1 MLLPEPLT
9 KGQCPHVNSHDFHIP
24 FENVFLIRKH
34 LIFSPFNRVRKKTV
48 NFPPLAQRPH
58 RCEEPAQRRPHLL
71 NCSRPHRSASQVT
84 EVWMRTARAFCSQ
97 RSLTQ
102 TPRSLREGWSPCSH
116 QVSGPAARTPR
127 LHLRTA
133 ARSPLV
139 RTHSLP
145 PSCNVSFLGPIM
157 SASGPPTATQAL
169 PCHL

>member
-102 TPRSLREGWSPCSH
+102 TPRHPQGRLEPLQPPGLGSCGSNAPAPSENSRPFPPGPHTQPSSLLQCQLPGSH
-116 QVSGPAARTPR
+116 HVCLWAS
-127 LHLRTA
+127 
-133 ARSPLV
+133 
-139 RTHSLP
+139 HSY
-145 PSCNVSFLGPIM
+145 PSSSL
-157 SASGPPTATQAL
+157 
-169 PCHL
+169 